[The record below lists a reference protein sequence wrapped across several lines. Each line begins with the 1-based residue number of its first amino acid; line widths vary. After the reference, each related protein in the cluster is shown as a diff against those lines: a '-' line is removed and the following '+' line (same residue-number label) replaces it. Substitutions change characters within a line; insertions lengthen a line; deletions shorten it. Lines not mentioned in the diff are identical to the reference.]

1 MHILGLSSGH
11 LAEARMMNPTSLM
24 VFEPKIQPQYQCKN
38 ATDQHYNEEAPPLH
52 FPCPACMPGCCIQ
65 LGVALVNI
73 LHDIRRPL
81 LDLHRRIFLYLYLFS
96 QLLEE
101 KAEFSDGRLDA
112 LDLVVP
118 GAH

>member
-1 MHILGLSSGH
+1 
-11 LAEARMMNPTSLM
+11 
-24 VFEPKIQPQYQCKN
+24 
-38 ATDQHYNEEAPPLH
+38 
-52 FPCPACMPGCCIQ
+52 MPVCCIQ

-81 LDLHRRIFLYLYLFS
+81 VDLHRRIFLYLYLFS

-112 LDLVVP
+112 LDLVVA
-118 GAH
+118 GAHRAEDAVGDSGAVRFQLCK